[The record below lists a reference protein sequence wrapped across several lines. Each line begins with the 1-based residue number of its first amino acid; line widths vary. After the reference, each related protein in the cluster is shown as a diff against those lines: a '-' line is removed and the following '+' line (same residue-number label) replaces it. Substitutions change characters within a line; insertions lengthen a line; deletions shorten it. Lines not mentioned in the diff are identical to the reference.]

1 MSSNHYVVRIYPLIL
16 PPSFLFPSL
25 HPSRLFPSLCCW
37 RAGRLTT
44 LNILQ
49 PLFQPPQY
57 NASSLLTLLR
67 PIHLSTHCF
76 LCFGFSR
83 SAPCLVCLA
92 AAHINRFV
100 LEMFSGTN
108 RVSALLFLPI
118 FELYLLKYEQ
128 YVCVCT
134 HTVCMNVCVCMC
146 SVHILYNMCILPY
159 ASIHK
164 SLTD

>member
-1 MSSNHYVVRIYPLIL
+1 MSSNHYVVRIYPLSL

-37 RAGRLTT
+37 STGRLTT

-49 PLFQPPQY
+49 PLFQPSQY

-67 PIHLSTHCF
+67 PINLSTHCF

-83 SAPCLVCLA
+83 SALCLVCLA

-100 LEMFSGTN
+100 LEMFSGAN
-108 RVSALLFLPI
+108 RVSALLSLPI
-118 FELYLLKYEQ
+118 FELYFVKYDL
-128 YVCVCT
+128 YMCT
-134 HTVCMNVCVCMC
+134 C
-146 SVHILYNMCILPY
+146 SMHECLCKHV
-159 ASIHK
+159 
-164 SLTD
+164 